1 MARILGSLLVAL
13 AVVSGS
19 PAAEPAEPQTRILYV
34 TVLDRNGAPVT
45 GLTAADFTVKEA
57 GKTRQVVE
65 VAAAKAPMRIAI
77 LVDDNGT
84 GIFRAGV
91 VRFIQRL
98 QGRAEFA
105 LSTVA
110 GQHLKLVDYTAS
122 GDALVEAIGQ
132 INARP
137 GTPDG
142 GQLLEGIFETAKD
155 FEKRRTER
163 PVIVVLTVGGE
174 EHSTLP
180 AHHVLDELQKS
191 GALLH
196 VIAFSD
202 SALRSRMQVQK
213 PAALLEENLNLS
225 EVLGDGPKQ
234 SGGGRDE
241 LVASAGLVLG
251 LNQLAE
257 HLINQYAVAFVQP
270 ADVKPFEKL
279 AVSVNRPGVAVRAP
293 ARMRGR

>member
-1 MARILGSLLVAL
+1 MARHPAVAAIVVAGLAASLAGRPLESRTR
-13 AVVSGS
+13 VVY
-19 PAAEPAEPQTRILYV
+19 I
-34 TVLDRNGAPVT
+34 TVLDRNGTSVPA
-45 GLTAADFTVKEA
+45 LTAGDFTIKEA
-57 GKTRQVVE
+57 GQVREIVD
-65 VAAAKAPMRIAI
+65 VAIAQTPMRIAI

-110 GQHLKLVDYTAS
+110 GQHLKLVDYTS
-122 GDALVEAIGQ
+122 RGEALVDAIGKLA
-132 INARP
+132 ARP

-142 GQLLEGIFETAKD
+142 GQLLEGIFETARD
-155 FEKRRTER
+155 FEKRPTER

-180 AHHVLDELQKS
+180 AHHVLDQLKKS
-191 GALLH
+191 GATLH
-196 VIAFSD
+196 VIAFS
-202 SALRSRMQVQK
+202 SSPLRSTVAVQK
-213 PAALLEENLNLS
+213 PAALLAENLNLS

-234 SGGGRDE
+234 SGGSRGE

-251 LNQLAE
+251 LHELAE
-257 HLINQYAVAFVQP
+257 QLLNQYAVSFVQP
-270 ADVKPFEKL
+270 DSVKAFEKL
-279 AVSVNRPGVAVRAP
+279 DVAVRKPGVTVRAP

>member
-1 MARILGSLLVAL
+1 MTRILGSLLVAL
-13 AVVSGS
+13 ALVAVSS
-19 PAAEPAEPQTRILYV
+19 VANRAEPLTRTVYV
-34 TVLDRNGAPVT
+34 TVLDRNGAPVP
-45 GLTAADFTVKEA
+45 GLTAADFSVKEA

-65 VAAAKAPMRIAI
+65 AAAAKAPMRIAI

-84 GIFRAGV
+84 GIFRAAV

-110 GQHLKLVDYTAS
+110 GQHLKLVDYTATS
-122 GDALVEAIGQ
+122 DALVEAIGQ
-132 INARP
+132 LSARP

-155 FEKRRTER
+155 FEKRRAER

-196 VIAFSD
+196 VISFSA
-202 SALRSRMQVQK
+202 SALRSTVQAQN
-213 PAALLEENLNLS
+213 PAALLEANLNLN

-241 LVASAGLVLG
+241 LVAAAGLVFG
-251 LNQLAE
+251 LSQFAE
-257 HLINQYAVAFVQP
+257 HLINQYAIAFVQP
-270 ADVKPFEKL
+270 DDVKPFEKL
-279 AVSVNRPGVAVRAP
+279 AVSVKKPGVAVRAP